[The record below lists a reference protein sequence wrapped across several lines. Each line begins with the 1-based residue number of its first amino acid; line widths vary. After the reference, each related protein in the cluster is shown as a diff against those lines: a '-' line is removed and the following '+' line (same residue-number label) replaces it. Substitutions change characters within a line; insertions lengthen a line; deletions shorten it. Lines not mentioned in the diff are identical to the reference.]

1 MSEIN
6 FCSKCGAQVTDP
18 EANFCMKCGYKFE
31 RIKEAAAP
39 AVESLPQEEPAPQIE
54 PAPQVETVKNH
65 FYLKYV
71 LSTGI
76 SGILISAFSAILTFV
91 VLCFLIS
98 CSENEYNEFFPY
110 DFGDLK
116 SNYLP
121 NNILLLIPVL
131 FSLFSFKQLRNFAN
145 TQVVPEFRAAIRKI
159 SLCILIVI
167 IGGVGNIIGS
177 QIPFKDGAL
186 ILLNLVALAGCI
198 FGLIFT
204 SINIGKAQ
212 KLYAQDSNIYG
223 FMRMARII
231 TFISAILLALS
242 LQLELMYKIN
252 VLDGILYHDMIGYP
266 ILSSMLYIAFFVL
279 LFIMSIRFIV
289 TLRNNIPMVTKEQ
302 YEEIKRKL

>member
-1 MSEIN
+1 MAQIKFCSQCGAPLTNANAN
-6 FCSKCGAQVTDP
+6 FCSQ
-18 EANFCMKCGYKFE
+18 CGYKFE
-31 RIKEAAAP
+31 RIEEVAAP
-39 AVESLPQEEPAPQIE
+39 AVETPAQVEPAPHVE

-98 CSENEYNEFFPY
+98 WSENEYYEFSPY
-110 DFGDLK
+110 DFDELE

-121 NNILLLIPVL
+121 NNILLSIPVL

-145 TQVVPEFRAAIRKI
+145 TQVVPESRAAIRKI

-167 IGGVGNIIGS
+167 IGGVGNIGGS
-177 QIPFKDGAL
+177 QIQFKDGAL
-186 ILLNLVALAGCI
+186 TLLNLTALAGCI
-198 FGLIFT
+198 LGLIFL

-212 KLYAQDSNIYG
+212 KLYAQNSNIYG
-223 FMRMARII
+223 FMKMARII

-252 VLDGILYHDMIGYP
+252 VLDGIFYHDMIVFP

-279 LFIMSIRFIV
+279 LFIISIRFIV

>member
-1 MSEIN
+1 MSKIN
-6 FCSKCGAQVTDP
+6 FCSHCGTPLTNAN
-18 EANFCMKCGYKFE
+18 ANFCSQCGYKFE
-31 RIKEAAAP
+31 RIKEVAAP
-39 AVESLPQEEPAPQIE
+39 DVESLPQVE
-54 PAPQVETVKNH
+54 PAPQVENVKNH

-76 SGILISAFSAILTFV
+76 SAILISAFSAILTFL

-145 TQVVPEFRAAIRKI
+145 TQVVPESRAAILKI

-177 QIPFKDGAL
+177 QIPFKDGGL
-186 ILLNLVALAGCI
+186 TILNLVALAGCI
-198 FGLIFT
+198 LGLIFL

-242 LQLELMYKIN
+242 LQLELMYKIIMYRIN
-252 VLDGILYHDMIGYP
+252 VLDGILFHDMLVFP
-266 ILSSMLYIAFFVL
+266 TLSSMLYIAFFVL

-302 YEEIKRKL
+302 YEEIKRQL